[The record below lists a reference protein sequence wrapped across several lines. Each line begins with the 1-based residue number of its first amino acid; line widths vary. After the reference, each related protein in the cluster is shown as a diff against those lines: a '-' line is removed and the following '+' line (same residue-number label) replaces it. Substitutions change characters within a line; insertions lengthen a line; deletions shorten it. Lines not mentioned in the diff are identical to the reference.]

1 MISDST
7 SPSINLSS
15 VQPHEWD
22 TMSRILI
29 RSVTQ
34 AFKDPSFA
42 AEYEMWREK
51 QREEAIL

>member
-34 AFKDPSFA
+34 AFKDPGFA